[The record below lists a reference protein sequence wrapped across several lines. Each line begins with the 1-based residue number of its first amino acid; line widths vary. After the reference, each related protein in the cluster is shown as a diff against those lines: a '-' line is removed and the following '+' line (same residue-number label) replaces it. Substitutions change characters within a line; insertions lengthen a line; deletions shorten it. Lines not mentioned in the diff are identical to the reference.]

1 MNPKEKQF
9 PVNCGPAQ
17 SLLRFISI
25 LALRALFCLLTF
37 GLLPSMRAAETL
49 LTVNASWRFLDT
61 GADLGTAWRATNFN
75 DSLWNAG
82 PAQLGFGD
90 GDESTIINGGPSNAR
105 YITTYFR
112 TTVVI
117 TNRSSLTNFGAR
129 LLRDDGAVVYVNWV
143 EAFRQNMPG
152 GVIVANTT
160 AVAGLNAPEESTFY
174 PQAIPPVLFIQ
185 GTNLI
190 AVEVHQANATSSDLS
205 FAMELL
211 ANTPVGNIP
220 PSVTLVTP
228 VAGATFLAGAPIV
241 VQATASDPSGPV
253 QTVEILRDGAVIA
266 SAAGSTLTITNSI
279 SAVGTHTFLA
289 RATGSQGTGYSTT
302 NMIGIHLPDQHM
314 VLFPNFMTESNLI
327 FQNDAFVRDGRL
339 HLSMNPPVSSSGGA
353 FIPVKQFV
361 RDGFDMTFQY
371 EIFDQ
376 VNRGGDG
383 LAFVI
388 QNNPLLRSG
397 NNGGNI
403 GYAGISNSLAVEFD
417 TLDNSQLSD
426 PDDNHI
432 SVHTRGTLPNNEHQ
446 SYALGTASGVGLN
459 GVHTVRILYTP
470 GLLKVFFDNLTAPV
484 LTVSVNLA
492 TLFPL
497 DFGRAW
503 IGLTA
508 ATGVDAEAHDI
519 LSWSVLTPE
528 PISLRITNPAP
539 AAILTAPVSL
549 LVGATATANTGS
561 VTRVE
566 FYDDG
571 VLFGEKAGAGPY
583 QAQWET
589 TRLGP
594 HTIVAVAYNSLGSN
608 ISSEPFTVFVQAGDG
623 RATLVPPG
631 SVWHYWDRG
640 VDQGTNWRTAGFDDS
655 AWRIGAAQ
663 LGYGEGD
670 EVTAVYGGPSASRFP
685 TTYFRRNFTVT
696 NLASLTNLAVRLLRD
711 DGAVIHLNG
720 SEMLRSNM
728 PAGPISYGTL
738 ASTAVGGS
746 DETNFFASAVNLGL
760 LVEGVNTL
768 AVEIHQS
775 DIASS
780 DVSFDLELVAN
791 TPLGNRAPYLVFT
804 GVTNGQRLLTGQTLA
819 LQATATDP
827 GGLIT
832 RVDLVGDSLLL
843 TNGTNATLSLAWS
856 NLLEGTHTV
865 FARAVND
872 QGVTNRSAVV
882 TFTVVSA
889 PQLLNAARLP
899 DGSFRMT
906 FPTTLGLNYQ
916 VQYSENLVNWFNA
929 GAPLAGTGQPLIWI
943 DAGLPFTPALPA
955 NTAHRFYKVVM
966 SPAP

>member
-9 PVNCGPAQ
+9 PVNCGAVK
-17 SLLRFISI
+17 SLLRSISI
-25 LALRALFCLLTF
+25 LPWRVLPILLAC
-37 GLLPSMRAAETL
+37 GLLPSVRAAETL
-49 LTVNASWRFLDT
+49 MVTNATWRFFDT

-82 PAQLGFGD
+82 PAQFGFGD

-117 TNRSSLTNFGAR
+117 TNRSSLTNFAAR
-129 LLRDDGAVVYVNWV
+129 LLRDDGAVVYVNGA

-152 GVIVANTT
+152 GVIVASTT
-160 AVAGLNAPEESTFY
+160 AAAGALEESTFY
-174 PQAIPPVLFIQ
+174 PQAIPPALFIQ

-190 AVEVHQANATSSDLS
+190 AVEVHQVNATSSDLS

-211 ANTPVGNIP
+211 ANTPLGNIP
-220 PSVTLVTP
+220 PAVTLVQP
-228 VAGATFLAGAPIV
+228 AAGATFLAGAPIV
-241 VQATASDPSGPV
+241 VQAAATDPSGPV
-253 QTVEILRDGAVIA
+253 QLIEILLDNAVIA
-266 SAAGSTLTITNSI
+266 SGVGSAITITNSI
-279 SAVGTHTFLA
+279 SAVGTHIFFI
-289 RATGSQGTGYSTT
+289 RATGGQGTGYSIT
-302 NMIGIHLPDQHM
+302 NRIGIHPPDQHM
-314 VLFPNFMTESNLI
+314 VLFPNFTTETNLI

-371 EIFDQ
+371 EIFDL

-397 NNGGNI
+397 NNGGSI

-470 GLLKVFFDNLTAPV
+470 GLLKVFFDNLTNPV
-484 LTVSVNLA
+484 LSVSVNLA

-508 ATGVDAEAHDI
+508 ATGVDVEAHDI
-519 LSWSVLTPE
+519 LWWSVLTPE
-528 PISLRITNPAP
+528 PISLRVTNPAP
-539 AAILTAPVSL
+539 AAILTAPVLL
-549 LVGATATANTGS
+549 LVGATATANIGS
-561 VTRVE
+561 VTHVE

-571 VLFGEKAGAGPY
+571 VLFGDKAGAGPY

-623 RATLVPPG
+623 RTTLSPPG
-631 SVWHYWDRG
+631 SVWHYLDRG
-640 VDQGTNWRTAGFDDS
+640 VDQGTVWRAAGFDNS
-655 AWRIGAAQ
+655 TWRLGAAQ
-663 LGYGEGD
+663 LGYGEDD
-670 EVTAVYGGPSASRFP
+670 EVTAVYGGPSANRFP

-711 DGAVIHLNG
+711 DGAVVHLNG

-746 DETNFFASAVNLGL
+746 DETNFFVSPVNLGL

-768 AVEIHQS
+768 AVEIHQV

-819 LQATATDP
+819 LQATAADP
-827 GGLIT
+827 GGIIT

-843 TNGTNATLSLAWS
+843 TNSTNATLSLAWS
-856 NLLEGTHTV
+856 NLLEGAHTI

-872 QGVTNRSAVV
+872 QGVTNRSAIV
-882 TFTVVSA
+882 TFTVVSV

-906 FPTTLGLNYQ
+906 VPTGIGLNYQ
-916 VQYSENLVNWFNA
+916 VQYSENLVTWFNA
-929 GAPLAGTGQPLIWI
+929 GPPLAGTGQPLVWI
-943 DAGLPFTPALPA
+943 DAGQPLTPALPA

-966 SPAP
+966 TLAP